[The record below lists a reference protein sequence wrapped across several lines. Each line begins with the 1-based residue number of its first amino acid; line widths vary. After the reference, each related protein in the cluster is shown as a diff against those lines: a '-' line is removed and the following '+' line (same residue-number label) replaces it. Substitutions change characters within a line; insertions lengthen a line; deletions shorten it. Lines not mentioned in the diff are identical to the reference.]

1 MRQST
6 VPTGEHA
13 RGKDVAAAMAR
24 FSENSIAKIRGWL
37 NGKACNQKKSG
48 ALKRKM
54 SAALSPYR
62 ACYKEVAVCEKET
75 GQKSIIFYMAD
86 VRRLLRLYASE
97 CPSFASLLRSPA
109 SRKFEVF
116 LAHDEATAGNVLNPQ
131 QRMKTLLVYFT
142 LRPLSQYTSKLRGHG
157 CLWRQSPTNKYSSV
171 LAA

>member
-1 MRQST
+1 
-6 VPTGEHA
+6 
-13 RGKDVAAAMAR
+13 
-24 FSENSIAKIRGWL
+24 
-37 NGKACNQKKSG
+37 
-48 ALKRKM
+48 
-54 SAALSPYR
+54 
-62 ACYKEVAVCEKET
+62 
-75 GQKSIIFYMAD
+75 MAD

-142 LRPLSQYTSKLRGHG
+142 LRPLSQYTSKLREHG